1 MAVLWQGRVVHSE
14 SPAIY
19 SDCTYNYWRSGNTM
33 VYVITSTMYCGNNY
47 AWRNNRW
54 ANKLWFNGEEIWSNK
69 TIKNRTNGN
78 IGTTRYSE
86 TTFELYANVNGGSVG
101 MAIQYA
107 DTGASYNWQGTVLNT
122 FNGYLDVIPPTA
134 PNTPNTPTLSEYEVV
149 PSKNLVTLNYS
160 NKGGGTNGV
169 NGYEIWYKKN
179 EGNWQVL
186 VPKAVSESYNVNL
199 TPHNLKHGDKLY
211 FAIKAFSMVNG
222 QNYYSGLS
230 GQCQLSVTS
239 PMPKVTKLKLKNKT
253 TDSVELEVSYSIG
266 ETLTLSKIYFSKDNG
281 ETYDDNATNALKTY
295 SELNSYTLYRIKVKV
310 VDSAGREAVGELS
323 VTTNPMPPVISEF
336 KATEITKNKI
346 SLSVSATAQ
355 ALVDKY
361 KYSKDNGINW
371 SELTENNYIS
381 FEGLNDYTDYTF
393 KVIVYDKEGFST
405 EQTLTLKTQAVEPL
419 FVSES
424 INELTDEKVS
434 VSFTFNIQ
442 SVKGSKAELR
452 INNGQFEIVPLST
465 TGIVVIEKEYVE
477 LEEEKDY
484 NIDIIV
490 WNEENNHSE
499 VHTLNIR
506 TLPGKFVTL
515 IKDGESPRKV
525 HTYIIYGDGRIK
537 KLTKRTRKIIKGE

>member
-1 MAVLWQGRVVHSE
+1 M
-14 SPAIY
+14 
-19 SDCTYNYWRSGNTM
+19 
-33 VYVITSTMYCGNNY
+33 
-47 AWRNNRW
+47 
-54 ANKLWFNGEEIWSNK
+54 
-69 TIKNRTNGN
+69 
-78 IGTTRYSE
+78 
-86 TTFELYANVNGGSVG
+86 
-101 MAIQYA
+101 
-107 DTGASYNWQGTVLNT
+107 
-122 FNGYLDVIPPTA
+122 
-134 PNTPNTPTLSEYEVV
+134 
-149 PSKNLVTLNYS
+149 
-160 NKGGGTNGV
+160 
-169 NGYEIWYKKN
+169 
-179 EGNWQVL
+179 
-186 VPKAVSESYNVNL
+186 
-199 TPHNLKHGDKLY
+199 
-211 FAIKAFSMVNG
+211 
-222 QNYYSGLS
+222 
-230 GQCQLSVTS
+230 
-239 PMPKVTKLKLKNKT
+239 
-253 TDSVELEVSYSIG
+253 
-266 ETLTLSKIYFSKDNG
+266 
-281 ETYDDNATNALKTY
+281 
-295 SELNSYTLYRIKVKV
+295 KV

-323 VTTNPMPPVISEF
+323 VTTEPIPPVISEF

-346 SLSVSATAQ
+346 SLTVLATAQ

-361 KYSKDNGINW
+361 KYSKDNGISW

-393 KVIVYDKEGFST
+393 KVKVYDKEGFST

-419 FVSES
+419 FISES

-442 SVKGSKAELR
+442 SVKGIKAELR

-490 WNEENNHSE
+490 WNEENNHS
-499 VHTLNIR
+499 VMHTLNIK

>member
-1 MAVLWQGRVVHSE
+1 MAVLWQGRQVYNVD
-14 SPAIY
+14 PAIY

-33 VYVITSTMYCGNNY
+33 VYVITSTMYCVNGG

-54 ANKLWFNGEEIWSNK
+54 ANKLWFNGSEIWSNQ
-69 TIKNRTNGN
+69 TIKNRTNGT
-78 IGTTRYSE
+78 IGTTRYSA
-86 TTFELYANVNGGSVG
+86 TTGELYANTNGGSVG
-101 MAIQYA
+101 VAIQYA
-107 DTGASYNWQGTVLNT
+107 DTNASYNWQGTVLNT
-122 FNGYLDVIPPTA
+122 FDGQLYVIPPTA

-149 PSKNLVTLNYS
+149 PSKNSVILNYS
-160 NKGGGTNGV
+160 NNGGGTNGV
-169 NGYEIWYKKN
+169 SGYEILYKKN
-179 EGNWQVL
+179 DVNWQTL
-186 VPKAVSESYNVNL
+186 LSNTTSTSYNVNL
-199 TPHNLKHGDKLY
+199 TSYNLKHGDKLY
-211 FAIKAFSMVNG
+211 FAIKSYSTVNG
-222 QNYYSGLS
+222 QNYYSELS
-230 GQCQLSVTS
+230 GQCKLDVIS
-239 PMPKVTKLKLKNKT
+239 PMPKIKKLELKNKT
-253 TDSVELEVSYSIG
+253 TDSIELEVSYNIG

-281 ETYDDNATNALKTY
+281 LTYDDNATNVSKTY
-295 SELNSYTLYRIKVKV
+295 SELSSYTLYRIKVKV

-323 VTTNPMPPVISEF
+323 VTTDPMPPVISEF

-381 FEGLNDYTDYTF
+381 FEELNDYTDYTF

-419 FVSES
+419 FISES

-506 TLPGKFVTL
+506 TLPGKFATL

-525 HTYIIYGDGRIK
+525 HTYIIYVDGRIK